1 MSLVLSSLGTLYTAL
16 GVFAAMLVPLALLA
30 ATPRRRRGDLGLTL
44 GVAAFVALWFAV
56 AGSLATAGAFQ
67 TAVGGVPTIA
77 FAVAIPI
84 ALGLGAV
91 WLIEPVGRAFAMPD
105 LQPLLIAMQSYRIF
119 GLGFVVLMVLGQLPA
134 IFAIPAGLGDF
145 AIGLTAFGAA
155 SAAREGQLSRAV
167 WWNVMG
173 LVDLGLALTLGVGTG
188 PSQLGF
194 IPTMPRNTLFSLA
207 PFAIVPSFFVPLDI
221 TLHVLS
227 LRGLLPRRAQP
238 AANQPMPQL
247 AAA

>member
-1 MSLVLSSLGTLYTAL
+1 MSLVLSSLGLLYVAL
-16 GVFAAMLVPLALLA
+16 GVFAAMLVPMALVAARSCRRSELAL
-30 ATPRRRRGDLGLTL
+30 PL
-44 GVAAFVALWFAV
+44 GVAVLLVIWFAAV
-56 AGSLATAGAFQ
+56 SALATAGAFQ

-77 FAVAIPI
+77 FAVAIPV
-84 ALGLGAV
+84 ALGFGAV
-91 WLIEPVGRAFAMPD
+91 RLIEPVGRAFAMRD
-105 LQPLLIAMQSYRIF
+105 LQPLLIAMQSYRVF
-119 GLGFVVLMVLGQLPA
+119 GLGFIVLMALGQLPA

-155 SAAREGQLSRAV
+155 SAVRDGQLARGF

-173 LVDLGLALTLGVGTG
+173 LVDLGIALMLGVGTG

-221 TLHVLS
+221 TLHLLS
-227 LRGLLPRRAQP
+227 LRGLAERRMQP
-238 AANQPMPQL
+238 AADQPVVQL

>member
-1 MSLVLSSLGTLYTAL
+1 MSLVLSALGALYTAL
-16 GVFAAMLVPLALLA
+16 GVFAAMLVPLALVAANSRRSAQLGLPLA
-30 ATPRRRRGDLGLTL
+30 AAGFMALWL
-44 GVAAFVALWFAV
+44 AISVALA
-56 AGSLATAGAFQ
+56 SNGAFQ
-67 TAVGGVPTIA
+67 TAVGPVPTIA

-84 ALGLGAV
+84 ALALGAV
-91 WLIEPVGRAFAMPD
+91 WLIEAVGQAFAMRD
-105 LQPLLIAMQSYRIF
+105 LQPLLIAMQSYRVF
-119 GLGFVVLMVLGQLPA
+119 GLGFIVLMALGQVPA
-134 IFAIPAGLGDF
+134 IFAIPAGLGDL

-155 SAAREGQLSRAV
+155 SAARDGQLSRAA

-194 IPTMPRNTLFSLA
+194 IPTLPRNTLFSLA
-207 PFAIVPSFFVPLDI
+207 PFAIVPTFFVPLDI

-227 LRGLLPRRAQP
+227 LRGLLARRAQS
-238 AANQPMPQL
+238 AANQPLPQL

>member
-1 MSLVLSSLGTLYTAL
+1 MSLVLSSLGALYTAL

-30 ATPRRRRGDLGLTL
+30 ASSRRRAHVALPLAA
-44 GVAAFVALWFAV
+44 AAFMAIWFAV
-56 AGSLATAGAFQ
+56 AGALATAGTFQ
-67 TAVGGVPTIA
+67 TSVGRVPTIL
-77 FAVAIPI
+77 FALAIPI
-84 ALGLGAV
+84 ALSLGAV
-91 WLIEPVGRAFAMPD
+91 WLVEPVRRAFAVPD

-119 GLGFVVLMVLGQLPA
+119 GLGFIVLMVLGQLPA

-145 AIGLTAFGAA
+145 AIGFTAFSAA
-155 SAAREGQLSRAV
+155 SAARDGRLSQAV

-173 LVDLGLALTLGVGTG
+173 IVDLGLALMLGVGTG

-227 LRGLLPRRAQP
+227 LRGLLARRAQS
-238 AANQPMPQL
+238 AANQPLPQL